1 MRMRTVTAAICAMGA
16 IVAAAVS
23 TGAPAIARTST
34 DLRVGTFNIV
44 TVSADPGASGDRHVW
59 KDRRGTIISQ
69 ILGQGLDVVGIQE
82 ANQSTLYK
90 SRLVGGSTQYL
101 DLRNGLNAA
110 GGHYALTSTASY
122 NCVRAWSSN
131 KCHYRNRAAS
141 GDNRILYNHDK
152 LALIYK
158 GAYRYPHQVKGKTAR
173 YLAWTV
179 LRDRAT
185 GKEFLFTTTH
195 LDPYS
200 IPVRIQQWRD
210 MIAKLHKL
218 QGSRPVIATGDFNTS
233 KYSPYAS
240 TMLPAMQSA
249 GFGDTLGQR
258 YRTNPTALRAQST
271 RHAWVNSFNGFRRS
285 VGGYGDDRS
294 ASTPR
299 TGNGIDWIFATN
311 SLPVREFEVVA
322 AVDEGSMQLT
332 GTIPSDHNMM
342 RATITLP

>member
-1 MRMRTVTAAICAMGA
+1 MRMRTATAALCALGA
-16 IVAAAVS
+16 IVAATVS
-23 TGAPAIARTST
+23 TGAPATAGTST

-59 KDRRGTIISQ
+59 KERRGTIIGQ

-90 SRLVGGSTQYL
+90 SRLVGGSTQFL

-122 NCVRAWSSN
+122 NCLRAWSSN
-131 KCHYRNRAAS
+131 HCKYRNRAAS

-158 GAYRYPHQVKGKTAR
+158 GAYRYPHQVPGKTAR

-200 IPVRIQQWRD
+200 IPVRIQQWHD
-210 MIAKLHKL
+210 MIAKVNKL
-218 QGSRPVIATGDFNTS
+218 KGSRPVIVTGDFNTS
-233 KYSPYAS
+233 KYSPYAA
-240 TMLPAMQSA
+240 TMLPAM
-249 GFGDTLGQR
+249 TER
-258 YRTNPTALRAQST
+258 RVR
-271 RHAWVNSFNGFRRS
+271 RHARPALPHEPHRAAGAEHPARVGELVQRLPPGRR
-285 VGGYGDDRS
+285 RLRRRPLRRPRRAPAT
-294 ASTPR
+294 ASTGSSRPTRCRSGSSRSSPR
-299 TGNGIDWIFATN
+299 WTRARC
-311 SLPVREFEVVA
+311 SSA
-322 AVDEGSMQLT
+322 ARSRRT
-332 GTIPSDHNMM
+332 T
-342 RATITLP
+342 T